1 MKYKST
7 RSGET
12 VTSAEALLKGLA
24 ADGGL
29 YLPEKLPA
37 PFVSY
42 EEMKD
47 FSYQETAVYVLRK
60 FFTEIPEE
68 ELASFV
74 RSAYGNTFAVREI
87 VPVKTLSESFS
98 MAEMFHGRTCAFKD
112 LALSLFPYLLT
123 WAKGYCEE
131 KRRVLIL
138 TATSGDTGKAA
149 LEGFRDV
156 DGTNI
161 LVFYPSHGVSPLQQ
175 DQMQKQLGANVS
187 VCGIEGNF
195 DDAQSTVK
203 KIFSA
208 GLTEEEGG
216 DAVVFSSANSINIGR
231 LFPQVVYYVWMWLSL
246 VRSGSVGQ
254 KEAFNVVVPTG
265 NFGNILAAW
274 VAKRLGTPIG
284 QLVCASNDNHI
295 LSDFFA
301 TGTYDKRRE
310 FHLTKSPSM
319 DILISSNFE
328 RFLYY
333 MEGDRTKVADAMKK
347 LREEGVYSV
356 GEDVMEKVSAEMM
369 GGWADGAAM
378 ESAISDVYEK
388 YDYLM
393 DPHTAVAYAVYND
406 MRRKGK
412 ITRGTHTVIVSTA
425 HPYKF
430 PDAIAGALHIDVS
443 GSAYDKLRTIS
454 DATGIAIPA
463 QLSSLEDAPVRFGG
477 VIGRDDMDAFVKDY
491 AKSIGG
497 KAAQK

>member
-1 MKYKST
+1 MLRNRCIDTGVESVGNE
-7 RSGET
+7 SQHNAFGDMGENQ
-12 VTSAEALLKGLA
+12 
-24 ADGGL
+24 
-29 YLPEKLPA
+29 
-37 PFVSY
+37 
-42 EEMKD
+42 MKD
-47 FSYQETAVYVLRK
+47 QEMHEDLERGLKNRHIQLIGLGGAIGVGLFLGSATA
-60 FFTEIPEE
+60 I
-68 ELASFV
+68 ELAGPSV
-74 RSAYGNTFAVREI
+74 
-87 VPVKTLSESFS
+87 
-98 MAEMFHGRTCAFKD
+98 
-112 LALSLFPYLLT
+112 LLT
-123 WAKGYCEE
+123 Y
-131 KRRVLIL
+131 V
-138 TATSGDTGKAA
+138 
-149 LEGFRDV
+149 RD
-156 DGTNI
+156 
-161 LVFYPSHGVSPLQQ
+161 
-175 DQMQKQLGANVS
+175 GANVS

-274 VAKRLGTPIG
+274 VAKRIGTPIG

>member
-24 ADGGL
+24 SDGGL

-68 ELASFV
+68 ALASFV
-74 RSAYGNTFAVREI
+74 RSAYGNTFADREI

-123 WAKGYCEE
+123 WAKGFCEE

-203 KIFSA
+203 QIFSA

-246 VRSGSVGQ
+246 VRSGSIGQ

-274 VAKRLGTPIG
+274 IAKRIGTPIG

-301 TGTYDKRRE
+301 TGIYDKRRE

-333 MEGDRTKVADAMKK
+333 LEGDRTKVADAMKK

-356 GEDVMEKVSAEMM
+356 GEDVMEKAAAEMM

-430 PDAIAGALHIDVS
+430 PDAIAGALGIDVS

-454 DATGIAIPA
+454 AATGIEIPA
-463 QLSSLEDAPVRFGG
+463 QLSVLENAPVRFGG
-477 VIGRDDMDAFVKDY
+477 VIGRDEMDSFVKEY
-491 AKSIGG
+491 ARSIGG
-497 KAAQK
+497 KAAKK